1 MSLSPQRLA
10 SIAVVVLGAGGLLV
24 AEFTGGSGG
33 PATAVAMPQTP
44 AQLTAKQT
52 TREAADQSRYRV
64 ALAGMLRTYASTE
77 GVNPMEVADPF
88 STPASWT
95 PVVHA
100 PSAQQQ
106 PAEATTRPVVAPMTL
121 TALLDGPTG
130 AVARVNGV
138 LLVVGKPAMVPGVG
152 VIELVEVGE
161 DRRSA
166 LIRSEHGVTLLQLQV
181 VMAPGGA

>member
-1 MSLSPQRLA
+1 MSLSSQRVA
-10 SIAVVVLGAGGLLV
+10 SIAVVVLGAGGLLY
-24 AEFTGGSGG
+24 AEFSGGSGG
-33 PATAVAMPQTP
+33 PATAVAQPQTP
-44 AQLTAKQT
+44 AQLSAQQN
-52 TREAADQSRYRV
+52 TREAADQSRYQV
-64 ALAGMLRTYASTE
+64 ALAGMLRTYASTQ
-77 GVNPMEVADPF
+77 GINPLEVADPF
-88 STPASWT
+88 ITPASWSPVVST
-95 PVVHA
+95 PVVPQDA
-100 PSAQQQ
+100 
-106 PAEATTRPVVAPMTL
+106 AESPIRQATAPMTL